1 MTHIINQQI
10 PEEHRQFIWD
20 LAHSIKTYRKMESRW
35 RDACRLNDHD
45 KTRSSLK
52 TMLDF
57 EWMLYENYQ
66 QELNKPEVKN
76 TVTMSEIYRDM
87 APEELAL
94 CNLRLHTAVMCVDQI
109 ESCIMTCDE
118 LLRRYYPNGR
128 VESFVPLLKLG
139 EEARRLRQAYVGDNN
154 QPDADA
160 LYADYADSIGDYL
173 EMRMRSMLKKLHK
186 LKQKHQRHGNDGE
199 KARLQAQPE

>member
-35 RDACRLNDHD
+35 RDACRVNDHD
-45 KTRSSLK
+45 KTRNAIK
-52 TMLDF
+52 AMLDF
-57 EWMLYENYQ
+57 EWKLYKNYE
-66 QELNKPEVKN
+66 QELNKPEVKK

-109 ESCIMTCDE
+109 ESCIMT
-118 LLRRYYPNGR
+118 
-128 VESFVPLLKLG
+128 
-139 EEARRLRQAYVGDNN
+139 RQK
-154 QPDADA
+154 P
-160 LYADYADSIGDYL
+160 
-173 EMRMRSMLKKLHK
+173 
-186 LKQKHQRHGNDGE
+186 
-199 KARLQAQPE
+199 